1 MFGEPVFIDKF
12 DRWSLIPYSFP
23 LEAVYTQKIVL
34 RSSGEQNRNFVS
46 TYDIARYVESL
57 TNSSEGES
65 FEVINAIGK
74 DTMSVYEFGLKC
86 CEIYRQVT
94 GKECSV
100 ERPEFQRQAEEKE
113 FCYESNFDFSI
124 EKDDIEI
131 ATTRL
136 INTIA
141 REYKNGKKYSA

>member
-1 MFGEPVFIDKF
+1 
-12 DRWSLIPYSFP
+12 LIPYSFP
-23 LEAVYTQKIVL
+23 LEAVYTRKIVL

-57 TNSSEGES
+57 MATSEGRS
-65 FEVINAIGK
+65 FEVINALGK

-86 CEIYRQVT
+86 CEIYREVI
-94 GKECSV
+94 GNECTV
-100 ERPEFQRQAEEKE
+100 ERPELKTQSEEKE

-124 EKDDIEI
+124 TKDDIEI

-141 REYKNGKKYSA
+141 REHKNGKKYSA